1 MAYANGPAR
10 EGGAER
16 IQLATDGSAHSKSSE
31 FSQDSSGAPLH
42 LVGSPRVV
50 IEHCDGRVFVRV
62 LNPLWGSGNL
72 DREYLTRTGK
82 PGPKALAYAEELRQR
97 HAAAAWAAHKRR
109 EVAAEARMAER
120 IANARG
126 IGGGQ

>member
-1 MAYANGPAR
+1 MEYTNGPASK
-10 EGGAER
+10 GGAER
-16 IQLATDGSAHSKSSE
+16 IQLATDGSAHSKNCSE
-31 FSQDSSGAPLH
+31 KQDSNGAPLW
-42 LVGSPRVV
+42 LVGSPQV
-50 IEHCDGRVFVRV
+50 IIEQRDGRVFVRV

-109 EVAAEARMAER
+109 EVAADARMAER